1 MQSFLHRDWHR
12 LEEAEERYQN
22 REARDEDLVLID
34 QLNGTVHRL
43 ETSVKQLTVSSMPWC
58 SLCDKFF

>member
-1 MQSFLHRDWHR
+1 

-43 ETSVKQLTVSSMPWC
+43 ETSVKQLTVSSMP
-58 SLCDKFF
+58 